1 MLVSAL
7 ILDSL
12 AHTVIILSSSTVYHL
27 PTIMLLQLTFTGV
40 QIPPLLSTMIPAE
53 EAKSMHAPNV
63 QYEMHDPT
71 EEAELMAQ
79 IDTHNQNMG
88 GVVDNFNQLME
99 QWRAEKDS
107 KVKVK
112 SGLA

>member
-1 MLVSAL
+1 MYLSF
-7 ILDSL
+7 SL
-12 AHTVIILSSSTVYHL
+12 LS
-27 PTIMLLQLTFTGV
+27 GV

-53 EAKSMHAPNV
+53 EAKSMHTANL
-63 QYEMHDPT
+63 QYSLHDSA
-71 EEAELMAQ
+71 EEAELLAQ
-79 IDTHNQNMG
+79 IETHNQNMN

-112 SGLA
+112 PALA